1 MRLTATVLM
10 VAVLSTGCARLG
22 PLQSGAAVDADGAA
36 TPAMDLVGTWTG
48 TAFGVPGSLY
58 LISTPVELTIKPD
71 GTWSWSKRGQE
82 QAIGRMRFRGSR
94 IVLDETKSTEVEQ
107 RIDLERRGDMLGG
120 LSGAFIQGTVSAVEL
135 RKVGS

>member
-1 MRLTATVLM
+1 MRLAATVLM

-107 RIDLERRGDMLGG
+107 RIELERRGDTLWG
-120 LSGAFIQGTVSAVEL
+120 LSSAFIQGTVSAVEL